1 MPFKLSDQA
10 ETNFNA
16 YRAHFTQLL
25 VEGALYQFED
35 FFFGIRATLGSL
47 FPGMGRCWSFRR
59 KPGSLR
65 GECHHLGSAE
75 RPDWFIWGYV
85 MLGGLKKQL

>member
-65 GECHHLGSAE
+65 GEMSPSRQRRKTRLVYLGIRHA
-75 RPDWFIWGYV
+75 RGT
-85 MLGGLKKQL
+85 KKQL